1 MDHAATSF
9 PKPPEVSRQML
20 YFMEQVGCNVNRG
33 GYAGA
38 YSAAEHVLDTR
49 ERICKLFHFEQ
60 PENVIF
66 TSSVTA
72 SLNFILKGLF
82 RKGDHVLTSSMEH
95 NAVMRPLVQ
104 LEKQGVAFD
113 QIPCRVDGTLDVD
126 TIAPRIQ
133 KNTKAIVLTHASN
146 VCGTILPIEKVGAL
160 CKKHGLMFIVDC
172 AQSGGTVPI
181 DMLKMQIDVLAFT
194 GHKGLMGPQGIGGF
208 VVTDEAAKKM
218 EPLIAGGTGSF
229 SHLDTMP
236 ELMPDRFE
244 AGTPNLPGIY
254 GLNAALRFLDTTGT
268 EAIRQKETNLT
279 AAFLERLKDQSDLR
293 IVGTGDANKQTA
305 VVSLD
310 FPNRDNAEIAFLLD
324 SNYGIMTRC
333 GLHCAPYAH
342 KTLGTF
348 PQGTV
353 RFSFGYF
360 NTMDEIA
367 YAADRI
373 LSILQEV

>member
-60 PENVIF
+60 PKNVIF

-82 RKGDHVLTSSMEH
+82 QKGDHVLTSSMEH

-146 VCGTILPIEKVGAL
+146 VCGTILRIEKVGAL

-254 GLNAALRFLDTTGT
+254 GLNAALRFLETTGT
-268 EAIRQKETNLT
+268 EVIRQKETNLT

-342 KTLGTF
+342 KTLETF